1 MPGERKKPL
10 SSSCSAQARNYIKK
24 EGSGASRQDVPPAEK
39 RPNATALLAVLE
51 MGAALKKQ

>member
-24 EGSGASRQDVPPAEK
+24 EGSGASRQDVPPAKK
-39 RPNATALLAVLE
+39 RPNATALLAVLG
-51 MGAALKKQ
+51 MGGAAF